1 MAELLASL
9 TKDSFSAL
17 DGAKSIAHKF
27 NQTIITPYQLLLAV
41 LDPPGSLGEDVLKQF
56 PFHMEQLLTRLRAT
70 IQIDAGGDETWV
82 SPGYQDKRYTLSSET
97 TTIIEAANHE
107 SLDQGIDF
115 VDTRVLILG
124 MLRSPHTSAGEILHQ
139 FDITQQV
146 YREQAALT
154 VVPPQESAKPKSTPV
169 SSVRVPRLPIS
180 PIFIIL
186 LLVMGVSGY
195 MLFNH
200 IGNAN
205 MVVFLFVIIGWLVAL
220 SLHEFGHALSAYLGG
235 DTSVADKGYLTL
247 DPLKYTHPVLS
258 IILPIVFLLM
268 GGIPLPGGA
277 VYINTHAIRTPL
289 MRSFTSAAGPI
300 ATLLFGLLLMTP
312 FVFGWYES
320 TIIQNQAFWAAL
332 ALLAFLQIFALLLN
346 LIPFPGLDGFGI
358 LEPFLPESILRI
370 AYAIRPFSIIL
381 FFVLIFSTSLG
392 QRLTEEVR
400 NVMIWIGG
408 EQTMWLVGEGFN
420 LFTFWQ

>member
-17 DGAKSIAHKF
+17 DGAKSIAQRF

-97 TTIIEAANHE
+97 TAIIEAANHE

-146 YREQAALT
+146 YRERAALT
-154 VVPPQESAKPKSTPV
+154 VIPPQESAQPKSARV
-169 SSVRVPRLPIS
+169 SSARAPRLPIS

-195 MLFNH
+195 MLYNH

-205 MVVFLFVIIGWLVAL
+205 MIVFLFVIIGWLVAL

-277 VYINTHAIRTPL
+277 VYINMPAIRTPI
-289 MRSFTSAAGPI
+289 MRSLTSAAGPI

-312 FVFGWYES
+312 FAFGWYES
-320 TIIQNQAFWAAL
+320 TIIQNQAFWSAL

-392 QRLTEEVR
+392 QRLTEEVA
-400 NVMIWIGG
+400 NVMNWIGG
-408 EQTMWLVGEGFN
+408 EQAMWLVGNGFG
-420 LFTFWQ
+420 LFQFWQ